1 MSLLL
6 IRDLVNVSYNDR
18 NSEELLMKKDKEER
32 HLSGAE
38 KKRLE
43 RFEKIISKMEQSGY
57 TRHELTIDIGKANVF
72 AIVLLVPLFL
82 IGYGLDYL
90 VNHRIGF
97 LGINWLIFFVAFVV
111 LIVIHELIHGVC
123 WSFFTP
129 HHFKDIE
136 FGIMKPSMNPYC
148 TCLEP
153 LKKEAY
159 IFGTV
164 MPLVLL
170 GILPMIAG
178 IAVNN
183 SNILILGI
191 ILADSAAGDIMI
203 IWKLLRYKSD
213 SGEVVYMDHP
223 TEAGGVV
230 FER

>member
-1 MSLLL
+1 
-6 IRDLVNVSYNDR
+6 
-18 NSEELLMKKDKEER
+18 MKKDKEER

-43 RFEKIISKMEQSGY
+43 RFENIISKMEQSGY

-82 IGYGLDYL
+82 IGYGLNYL

-97 LGINWLIFFVAFVV
+97 LDINWLILFVAFVV
-111 LIVIHELIHGVC
+111 LIVIHELIHGAC
-123 WSFFTP
+123 WSLFTS

-153 LKKEAY
+153 LNKGAY

-170 GILPMIAG
+170 GILPMAAG
-178 IAVNN
+178 IAVDN

-191 ILADSAAGDIMI
+191 IVRHSPILLGLPGAEILSFDEGRIHPCTYEETDSYQVTSMFVNHREQILRR
-203 IWKLLRYKSD
+203 LL
-213 SGEVVYMDHP
+213 E
-223 TEAGGVV
+223 E
-230 FER
+230 

>member
-1 MSLLL
+1 MLREWFDHTHCCSQTFSSFMRFFEAALTQKLLTAYDRTMIPSAAAAHT
-6 IRDLVNVSYNDR
+6 IRRILVIPGSF
-18 NSEELLMKKDKEER
+18 S
-32 HLSGAE
+32 
-38 KKRLE
+38 
-43 RFEKIISKMEQSGY
+43 
-57 TRHELTIDIGKANVF
+57 IGSRTV
-72 AIVLLVPLFL
+72 
-82 IGYGLDYL
+82 
-90 VNHRIGF
+90 
-97 LGINWLIFFVAFVV
+97 
-111 LIVIHELIHGVC
+111 E
-123 WSFFTP
+123 T
-129 HHFKDIE
+129 
-136 FGIMKPSMNPYC
+136 